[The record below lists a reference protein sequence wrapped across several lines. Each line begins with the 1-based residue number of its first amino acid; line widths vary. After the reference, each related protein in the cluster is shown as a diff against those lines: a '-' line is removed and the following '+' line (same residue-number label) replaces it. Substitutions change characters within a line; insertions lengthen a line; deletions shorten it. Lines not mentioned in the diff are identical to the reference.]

1 MHVST
6 TYIGKEGGGRDR
18 DGVGNVL
25 DGSHHPPLSVG
36 TLLMIPN
43 SPLALS
49 SPLGEDLSP
58 FNIGQKSASSFPSGG
73 VLLRT
78 KHETGQFKTQMAF
91 NGPWTIPNKRNVR
104 NNQEKYFKVRKYIL
118 TVLG

>member
-1 MHVST
+1 MHVAT
-6 TYIGKEGGGRDR
+6 IGKGGDGRDR

-58 FNIGQKSASSFPSGG
+58 FNIGQNSASSFPSGG
-73 VLLRT
+73 FSKPNT
-78 KHETGQFKTQMAF
+78 KQVNLKRKSLSTALGQSPTRET
-91 NGPWTIPNKRNVR
+91 
-104 NNQEKYFKVRKYIL
+104 
-118 TVLG
+118 